1 MRLHERG
8 GRSLCGPEWCDAR
21 LADVRAAGVDVRLSA
36 SACATFDDGTIVITA
51 DRALWVRA
59 KARVFCNGCHEAIES
74 FGDNDLPGVYTT
86 RAVARALRYGVRLGE
101 RVLVTGHGDE
111 ERALAA
117 ALSAAGSE
125 VVRLSPGETLL
136 EATGVGSVSGALV
149 RGASSTHKIKCD
161 AIASS
166 SARTPAFELAGQAG
180 VEIVHDGER
189 RCYAVRADE
198 EGRTERRDVF
208 AAGSVA
214 LGGRAMARELAV
226 VQAVV
231 AYLGGRS

>member
-8 GRSLCGPEWCDAR
+8 GRSLCGPAWCDAR